1 MLGVALNAQRAG
13 WGEQPFQ
20 VNIPVVTVID
30 QALYQTPSF
39 SILTGVGG
47 SPPNATDIIPTGNFD
62 LTDYDLNTGFNNK
75 RSTIVATMYAD
86 WPTGLTSE
94 FAALTWANELKN
106 NGTIEYFNIN
116 LQNDNGNMI
125 ATPIQ
130 GNSLTLGPTDSFI
143 DRWLTLVCSTSETQS
158 SFTNWTPPAF
168 GSGDYVRM
176 AVYDTETGELLG
188 KIDNRAT
195 VPTLQIEN
203 WPATTP
209 ANHSGSYG
217 ITLNSFGSGT
227 SPNFYNT
234 RLCNYWACWGTM
246 FDPLTE
252 SNTSWLTT
260 RPSAQIG
267 NAVAWINA
275 QWTNDE
281 LAGSVYFV
289 STSGQDLYSQAD
301 DRVMRTSGWSTA
313 DWAAY
318 QSTTI
323 IPKDES

>member
-1 MLGVALNAQRAG
+1 MLGIALNAQRAG

-20 VNIPVVTVID
+20 VNITSDSAIT

-47 SPPNATDIIPTGNFD
+47 SPPNSSDIIPTGNFD

-86 WPTGLTSE
+86 WPTGLTTE
-94 FAALTWANELKN
+94 YAALSWANELKN

-116 LQNDNGNMI
+116 IENNNGNMTFI
-125 ATPIQ
+125 GVQ
-130 GNSLTLGPTDSFI
+130 GSALTLGATDSFI
-143 DRWLTLVCSTSETQS
+143 DRWLTVICSTSETQS
-158 SFTNWTPPAF
+158 SFTDWVPPPF
-168 GSGDYVRM
+168 GSGDYIRL
-176 AVYDTETGELLG
+176 AVYDSETGELLG
-188 KIDNRAT
+188 KRDNRAT
-195 VPTLQIEN
+195 LPTLQIEN
-203 WPATTP
+203 WPDTTP

-217 ITLNSFGSGT
+217 ITMNSFGSGG
-227 SPNFYNT
+227 SPTYYNT
-234 RLCNYWACWGTM
+234 RLCNYWASFGTM
-246 FDPLTE
+246 FDPLQET
-252 SNTSWLTT
+252 NTSWLTT
-260 RPSAQIG
+260 RPSAQLG

-281 LAGSVYFV
+281 LDGSVYFV

-318 QSTTI
+318 QSTTL